1 MLRLL
6 IRKFPSIVSVLWTPP
21 LPGHA
26 PPLEVKNVKIQE
38 NLKKIRGYPGIRY
51 SYDVLS
57 EILL

>member
-26 PPLEVKNVKIQE
+26 PPRGQKCENSGKSEKN
-38 NLKKIRGYPGIRY
+38 
-51 SYDVLS
+51 
-57 EILL
+57 

>member
-21 LPGHA
+21 LP

>member
-26 PPLEVKNVKIQE
+26 PPPRGQKWENFGKSEKN
-38 NLKKIRGYPGIRY
+38 
-51 SYDVLS
+51 
-57 EILL
+57 